1 MFFFLFPYKVNRTL
15 KQIPILTILLITAN
29 VLIYFGTS
37 FDLLNAVKYLGFVSN
52 IHGFYTW
59 FTSMFLHAD
68 FFSHLLWNMYF
79 LWLFGSMLE
88 DALGRLK
95 FSFIYLT
102 SGLAAC
108 LVHAGIIALF
118 EPSLSSTPLI
128 GASGAIAG
136 LLGVFVIRFYKNKI
150 SIAYFLFILFYI
162 RWGIFEITSLLCLS
176 LWIGRE
182 LLSGLLQ
189 LGGLASQVAHW
200 AHIGGFLF
208 GIAVALIFRFKNDA
222 NTEYLT
228 EEAVSW
234 TRMGLHGGASS
245 RYEKLIESNPKEGS
259 LYQELAK
266 SMLFSENGEKEK
278 IIENY
283 KKAIE
288 YYSKAQRRQE
298 TFKAYQELCNAYSDV
313 VLDPKTQL
321 SMASLCEGNYQYQ
334 LAVEAYRKLIDNYP
348 DLKEAEKAMFRLAH
362 VYLKMGSVEEAD
374 AAWEQFAER
383 HPRSQW
389 IPFADV
395 HFSRNIVRS

>member
-1 MFFFLFPYKVNRTL
+1 MFFFLLPYKVNRTL
-15 KQIPILTILLITAN
+15 KQIPILTILLIVAN

-37 FDLLNAVKYLGFVSN
+37 PDLPNAVKYLGFVPN

-68 FFSHLLWNMYF
+68 FFSHLLWNMCF

-95 FSFIYLT
+95 FSLIYLT

-108 LVHAGIIALF
+108 LAHAGIIALF
-118 EPSLSSTPLI
+118 LPSLSSTPLI

-136 LLGVFVIRFYKNKI
+136 LLGVFAIRFYKNKI
-150 SIAYFLFILFYI
+150 SVAYLVLILFYI
-162 RWGIFEITSLLCLS
+162 RWGIFEITSLLFLS

-189 LGGLASQVAHW
+189 LGGSASQVAHW

-208 GIAVALIFRFKNDA
+208 GMAVALVFRFKNDA

-228 EEAVSW
+228 EEAASW
-234 TRMGLHGGASS
+234 SRMGIHAGASS
-245 RYEKLIESNPKEGS
+245 KYEKLIENNPEEGS
-259 LYQELAK
+259 HYQELAK
-266 SMLFSENGEKEK
+266 SMLFSESGEKVK
-278 IIENY
+278 IVENY
-283 KKAIE
+283 KKAIGC
-288 YYSKAQRRQE
+288 YLKAQKRQE
-298 TFKAYQELCNAYSDV
+298 TFIAYQELCDAYSDI
-313 VLDPKTQL
+313 VLEPKTQL

-334 LAVEAYRKLIDNYP
+334 LAVEAYRKLIDNYQGS
-348 DLKEAEKAMFRLAH
+348 KEAEKAMFRLAH
-362 VYLKMGSVEEAD
+362 VYLKMGLVEEAD
-374 AAWEQFAER
+374 TSWKQFVEKY
-383 HPRSQW
+383 PRSQW

-395 HFSRNIVRS
+395 HFSSNIVRL